1 VTTATAE
8 ARDFWKIG
16 AIAVAV
22 LATLVVYFGT
32 ARSIVDIWNSSETFA
47 HGYIIVPISAWLI
60 WRRRHTLPMDAARPY
75 WPALLLLAACGF
87 GWLLADLA
95 SVQVVKQYT
104 FVAMIPII
112 ALAVLGPTVAAALA
126 FPLLFLMFAVPF
138 GEVLIQ
144 PLIEFTADFTV
155 AALQATG
162 IPVLRNGTHFD
173 IPSGSWSVVEACS
186 GIRYL
191 ISSVTLGCLYAYLSY
206 RSWSRRALFIVV
218 AIIVPIIAN
227 GLRAYMIV
235 MIGHLSGMKLAVG
248 VDHLI
253 YGWLFFGL
261 VMFVMFWIGRHWRE
275 DLDDDVTPAPPRP
288 VQGKPQRLVGVGSV
302 VAAAG
307 ACVLCIGVWPAYARY
322 LDRPDQNQAP
332 VAFGSFTKNWSE
344 IAPFTAWK
352 PRFMPASGEMV
363 GYFQRDAKQV
373 GLSIL
378 YYRDTRRDSQ
388 LVSSLNRTAGE
399 KDSAYREVANN
410 LRKEIVA
417 GESLTVHESRLEG
430 ATGPLLVWY
439 WYRIDGTSTA
449 NDYTGKML
457 LAKEKLTMRGSDGA
471 AVFVFAPY
479 AAKPEEARAV
489 FREYLADNLSLI
501 ETAVAANSRHMRRA
515 QVVGD
520 SR

>member
-1 VTTATAE
+1 VTTATTE

-16 AIAVAV
+16 AIGAAV
-22 LATLVVYFGT
+22 LATLFVYFGT
-32 ARSIVDIWNSSETFA
+32 AQSIVNIWNSSETFA
-47 HGYIIVPISAWLI
+47 HGYIIIPISAWLI
-60 WRRRHTLPMDAARPY
+60 WRRRHSLPMDAARPY

-95 SVQVVKQYT
+95 AVQVLKQYT

-112 ALAVLGPTVAAALA
+112 ALAVLGPTVAASLA
-126 FPLLFLMFAVPF
+126 FPLLFLLFAVPF

-191 ISSVTLGCLYAYLSY
+191 ISSLTLGCLYAYLSY
-206 RSWSRRALFIVV
+206 RSLWRRALFILV
-218 AIIVPIIAN
+218 AIVVPIIAN

-261 VMFVMFWIGRHWRE
+261 VMFLMFWIGRHWRE
-275 DLDDDVTPAPPRP
+275 DLEDEDVPAPRQARTNAQQHYGNRT
-288 VQGKPQRLVGVGSV
+288 VI
-302 VAAAG
+302 AAA
-307 ACVLCIGVWPAYARY
+307 AISILCIGMWPAYARY
-322 LDRPDQNQAP
+322 LERTDQSQAP
-332 VAFGSFTKNWSE
+332 VVFGSFTKNWSE
-344 IAPFTAWK
+344 IAPFSDWK
-352 PRFMPASGEMV
+352 PRFMRASGEMV

-388 LVSSLNRTAGE
+388 LVSSMNRTAGE

-430 ATGPLLVWY
+430 PTGPLLVWY

-457 LAKEKLTMRGSDGA
+457 LAKEKLTMHGSDGA

-479 AAKPEEARAV
+479 HDKPEEARSV
-489 FREYLADNLSLI
+489 FREYLADNLIPI
-501 ETAVAANSRHMRRA
+501 ETALAANSKKMRAA
-515 QVVGD
+515 QIVGD
-520 SR
+520 AR